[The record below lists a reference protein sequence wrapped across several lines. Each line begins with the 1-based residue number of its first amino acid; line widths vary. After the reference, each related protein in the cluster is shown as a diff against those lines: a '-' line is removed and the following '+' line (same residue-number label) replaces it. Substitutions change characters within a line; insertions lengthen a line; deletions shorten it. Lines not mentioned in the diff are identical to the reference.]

1 MMHTAYRSITTNR
14 HRVPKKYNLNNRIRE
29 SMPAYF
35 LMSPSLIVF
44 ILFTAYP
51 IIWAVKYCLYDYNGA
66 GIALYVGLDNF
77 KELFRFENFWGNT
90 NSYTWLYWS
99 SWGKTLLYTAIK
111 LTIEMPLALG
121 CALLIYNKVKGSGFY
136 KTIFYMP
143 QILPGMVMFMIFGI
157 MLNPYNGA
165 LNMMLHNLGLIP
177 MRYSF
182 FRTGTS
188 AFLTGIAIDIWNT
201 FGINMLFFYV
211 GLNSVPM
218 EIYESAVVD
227 GATKS
232 QSFRFITLP
241 MLARMIQVILLLALV
256 GCLKTTGSYFILTDG
271 GPNHATELVFLFI
284 YYLFFPRLAGGGTT
298 DARCGF
304 GAAVAL
310 VSAAIIACISIIYY
324 KISDKFQY

>member
-1 MMHTAYRSITTNR
+1 MAHIALKAAVPNR
-14 HRVPKKYNLNNRIRE
+14 YGTPKKYNLNKRIKE
-29 SMPAYF
+29 SIPAYF
-35 LMSPSLIVF
+35 LMSPSIIIFV
-44 ILFTAYP
+44 LFTAYP
-51 IIWAVKYCLYDYNGA
+51 ILWAVRYCLYDFTGS
-66 GIALYVGLDNF
+66 GIALYIGADNF
-77 KELFRFENFWGNT
+77 KEIFKFDNFWGNT

-99 SWGKTLLYTAIK
+99 SWGKTFLYTAIK
-111 LTIEMPLALG
+111 LSIEMPVALG
-121 CALLIYNKVKGSGFY
+121 CALLIYNKVKYSGFF
-136 KTIFYMP
+136 KTTFYMP
-143 QILPGMVMFMIFGI
+143 QILPSMVMFLVFGI

-165 LNMMLHNLGLIP
+165 LNMLLYNAGIIP
-177 MRYSF
+177 RYFSF

-188 AFLTGIAIDIWNT
+188 AFLTGIVIDTWYT
-201 FGINMLFFYV
+201 FGINMLFFFV
-211 GLNSVPM
+211 GLNSIPL

-256 GCLKTTGSYFILTDG
+256 GCLKSTGSYFILTDG

-284 YYLFFPRLAGGGTT
+284 YYLFFPRMAGGIQ
-298 DARCGF
+298 DPRCGF

-310 VSAAIIACISIIYY
+310 VTAIIIALISFIYY